1 MRILVSDP
9 IASEGVDI
17 LKEEF
22 QVDVKTGLTE
32 DELVYIIEDYDAL
45 IVRSSTK
52 VTKRIIENANRL
64 KVIGR
69 AGVGV
74 DNIDVEAATFKG
86 ILVVNAP
93 EGNTIAAAEHTMAMM
108 LSLSRKIPQA
118 TMSLK
123 RGHWDKKA
131 FMGVEVK
138 GKTLGIIGLGRIGR
152 K

>member
-74 DNIDVEAATFKG
+74 DNIDVESYF
-86 ILVVNAP
+86 
-93 EGNTIAAAEHTMAMM
+93 
-108 LSLSRKIPQA
+108 
-118 TMSLK
+118 
-123 RGHWDKKA
+123 
-131 FMGVEVK
+131 
-138 GKTLGIIGLGRIGR
+138 
-152 K
+152 